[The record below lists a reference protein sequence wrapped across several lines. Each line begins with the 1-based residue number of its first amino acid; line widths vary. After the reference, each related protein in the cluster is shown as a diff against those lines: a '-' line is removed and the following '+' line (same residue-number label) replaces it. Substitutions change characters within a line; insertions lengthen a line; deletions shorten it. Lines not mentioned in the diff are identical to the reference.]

1 LLGFHSVFIIKFFIY
16 TIMKHLILF
25 EKFDDESLIDKL
37 DSIASKMGFKNT
49 RISKSDKEE
58 GIICIK
64 KWSKGKEDYVL
75 LFTQDDDDNPMISFA
90 SSSNGMSGNDSAE
103 VWLKEKTWKREFD
116 L

>member
-1 LLGFHSVFIIKFFIY
+1 
-16 TIMKHLILF
+16 MKHLILF
-25 EKFDDESLIDKL
+25 EKFDDKSLIDKL

-64 KWSKGKEDYVL
+64 KWSKGKDDYVL
-75 LFTQDDDDNPMISFA
+75 LFTQDDDDNPMINFM
-90 SSSNGMSGNDSAE
+90 SSNGMSGNDSAE
-103 VWLKEKTWKREFD
+103 DWLKEKTWKREFD